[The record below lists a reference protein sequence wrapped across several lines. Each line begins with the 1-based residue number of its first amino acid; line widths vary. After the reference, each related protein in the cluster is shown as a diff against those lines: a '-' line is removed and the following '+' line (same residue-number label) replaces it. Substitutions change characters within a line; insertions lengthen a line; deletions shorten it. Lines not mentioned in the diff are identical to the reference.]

1 MVFLK
6 KAVLKYLAKLAGKLN
21 GISVIT
27 CGLCVLLQKSK
38 IKTFRKNTNLFRKK
52 KSVQKQ

>member
-38 IKTFRKNTNLFRKK
+38 IKTFRKNT

>member
-21 GISVIT
+21 GISVIIR
-27 CGLCVLLQKSK
+27 GLCVLLQKSK
-38 IKTFRKNTNLFRKK
+38 IKTFRKNA